1 MKCPTTLGGVTSDS
15 LEGWKRKRKGRR
27 KSRKER
33 RKRRRRG
40 NRKRGEILE
49 CKRDAEEKMVRM
61 AE

>member
-1 MKCPTTLGGVTSDS
+1 MTSDS

-27 KSRKER
+27 KIRKER

-40 NRKRGEILE
+40 NRKRGEMLE